1 MNVWLLQTG
10 EPLPLSDNVRQMRTG
25 LLADKLAKRGHSV
38 RWWTSAFEHQRKI
51 ILFDKDREIS
61 VSPNLTLQMLHGC
74 GYQRNVSFKRYL
86 DHIIISKKFRKVAYK
101 LQPPDILISSLP
113 CHHLSYEAARYAN
126 ANKIPI
132 IIDIRDLWPDIFL
145 SHLKHPIMKKLGT
158 TALTLDFARLRYLL
172 KNADALVAVSPGYL
186 DWALER
192 AGRSAHQ
199 WDRFFPLGYQP
210 NKEDVVSQNSQCSEW
225 LRNIANKKL
234 LIFIGT
240 FGLSYDLKL
249 LLQAAKHM
257 KLSEKNDIYFV
268 IAGTGEQEI
277 MLKREALNLS
287 NVIFPGWIDSQDIKA
302 LLKCG
307 TVGILPYV
315 NDAPQGIPN
324 KCFEYLSA
332 GLPLISSLEGE
343 MRALVHKYK
352 VGLNYKPGDLESLC
366 NAIKKL
372 LDDDTLWQ
380 ELSKNALAFFD
391 KYGDAEKIYDNY
403 ALHIENL
410 ALLKK

>member
-1 MNVWLLQTG
+1 M
-10 EPLPLSDNVRQMRTG
+10 
-25 LLADKLAKRGHSV
+25 
-38 RWWTSAFEHQRKI
+38 
-51 ILFDKDREIS
+51 
-61 VSPNLTLQMLHGC
+61 
-74 GYQRNVSFKRYL
+74 
-86 DHIIISKKFRKVAYK
+86 
-101 LQPPDILISSLP
+101 P
-113 CHHLSYEAARYAN
+113 CHHLSYESVLYAN

-145 SHLKHPIMKKLGT
+145 SHLKHPIAKKVGT
-158 TALTLDFARLRYLL
+158 TALTLDLSRLRYLL
-172 KNADALVAVSPGYL
+172 KNADALVAVSAGYL

-199 WDRFFPLGYQP
+199 WDRVFFLGYQP
-210 NKEDVVSQNSQCSEW
+210 NKEDVVSQNSQFSEW
-225 LRNIANKKL
+225 LKNIANKKL

-257 KLSEKNDIYFV
+257 KLSVKDDIFFV

-277 MLKREALNLS
+277 ILNREALNLS
-287 NVIFPGWIDSQDIKA
+287 NVILPGWIDRQDINA

-307 TVGILPYV
+307 TVGILPYIS
-315 NDAPQGIPN
+315 DASQGIPN

-343 MRALVHKYK
+343 MGDLVQKYK
-352 VGLNYKPGDLESLC
+352 VGLNYKSGDLKSLC

-372 LDDDTLWQ
+372 LDDNTLWQ

-391 KYGDAEKIYDNY
+391 KYGDAEKIYNNY
-403 ALHIENL
+403 ALHIETL